1 MRIIRFKFGKY
12 FGEYDLLN
20 DIVSHARTRTR
31 LARAEIGIKQAIWL
45 RAIAIVKA
53 QERNETS
60 VNPRVAKMRVRKA
73 IEGDKTRSYMMD
85 RDALEAIEWMVRHC
99 ENKGFAL
106 TKNQIVNNSIVQAA
120 KTFGY
125 TPQNVSGD
133 TQ

>member
-1 MRIIRFKFGKY
+1 MGCDVRIIRFKFGKN

-20 DIVSHARTRTR
+20 DIVTHAHTRTR

-45 RAIAIVKA
+45 RAISLVKA

-60 VNPRVAKMRVRKA
+60 VNPRVAKMRVRQEQ
-73 IEGDKTRSYMMD
+73 EGTKTRSYAITG
-85 RDALEAIEWMVRHC
+85 DALDAIEYALKALPVATKNHIVNEAILEYAMKR
-99 ENKGFAL
+99 
-106 TKNQIVNNSIVQAA
+106 
-120 KTFGY
+120 GY